1 MATFKVTRKLFSDID
16 YIEYLMDLE
25 ERLYADY
32 RNPMENA
39 AHNSGMHGNKAAR
52 KLQEELNIA
61 KSILEGT
68 KKEDFT
74 RDYKNIVNNPKRWKN
89 IEAHI
94 EAMKKGKSAADLG
107 ELEGTT
113 RKAMDASAR
122 DLSSAQSH
130 AINVGKT
137 RPSMATEGVTS
148 HRTGAFDGS
157 KGLKVGETQAGAM
170 EFKGTTGS
178 GEKHHLLTAEGNERV
193 KEQAKKNADK
203 AGANYVE
210 SPEAL
215 KKRQDRAARK
225 AARNEKRRAAKEF
238 KQQNPGLSRRE
249 LKRMEKDLKKNINTK
264 EVEEAARKAVTP
276 IKAPEVYKD
285 SRPANVPKNRSMVK
299 TETVNRTNTL
309 ITGAGKENPGNP
321 HVSLSREAHTPKG
334 GQSFEVV
341 AKENIK
347 PVNNKPVVSTTP
359 TYNRPSTG
367 SNVPSYISSSSKKNV
382 GSKFNKKLAAG
393 IGAGALGLAG
403 AAYLYKKNKE
413 KKNRED

>member
-25 ERLYADY
+25 ERLYADH

-39 AHNSGMHGNKAAR
+39 VHNSGMHGNKASR

-74 RDYKNIVNNPKRWKN
+74 RNYKDIVNNPKRWKN

-107 ELEGTT
+107 ELGGTT

-122 DLSSAQSH
+122 DLSSAQDQALH
-130 AINVGKT
+130 VGKT
-137 RPSMATEGVTS
+137 RPSMATEGITS

-157 KGLKVGETQAGAM
+157 NGLKVGETQAGAM

-178 GEKHHLLTAEGNERV
+178 GEKHHLLTAEGDKRV
-193 KEQAKKNADK
+193 TEQAKKNADK

-215 KKRQDRAARK
+215 KKRQDKAARK

-238 KQQNPGLSRRE
+238 KKQNPGLSRRE
-249 LKRMEKDLKKNINTK
+249 LKEKEKEIKKMINTK
-264 EVEEAARKAVTP
+264 EAEEAARKSVTP
-276 IKAPEVYKD
+276 TKAPEVYKD
-285 SRPANVPKNRSMVK
+285 SRPSNVPKDRSMIK
-299 TETVNRTNTL
+299 TETPNRTNTL
-309 ITGAGKENPGNP
+309 ITGAGRENPSNP

-347 PVNNKPVVSTTP
+347 PVNNTTVSKAVETT
-359 TYNRPSTG
+359 
-367 SNVPSYISSSSKKNV
+367 SKNTEKI
-382 GSKFNKKLAAG
+382 GRKFNKKLAAG
-393 IGAGALGLAG
+393 LAAGGLGLAG
-403 AAYLYKKNKE
+403 AAYLYNKKKKKE
-413 KKNRED
+413 D

>member
-25 ERLYADY
+25 ERLYADH
-32 RNPMENA
+32 RQAMENA
-39 AHNSGMHGNKAAR
+39 AHNSGMHANKASKKMKEEIAIAE
-52 KLQEELNIA
+52 KLKSGVKKEELTG
-61 KSILEGT
+61 KY
-68 KKEDFT
+68 
-74 RDYKNIVNNPKRWKN
+74 RDIVNNPDRWKN
-89 IEAHI
+89 IQEH
-94 EAMKKGKSAADLG
+94 MKEGGADLG
-107 ELEGTT
+107 NIGGTT

-122 DLSSAQSH
+122 DLGSARDQ

-137 RPSMATEGVTS
+137 RPSMATEGITS

-157 KGLKVGETQAGAM
+157 KGLKVGETQQGAV

-215 KKRQDRAARK
+215 KKRQDKAAKR

-249 LKRMEKDLKKNINTK
+249 LKKKEKEIKKMINTK
-264 EVEEAARKAVTP
+264 EAEEAARKSVTP
-276 IKAPEVYKD
+276 IKTPEVYKD
-285 SRPANVPKNRSMVK
+285 SRPSNVPKDRSMIK
-299 TETVNRTNTL
+299 TETTNRTNTL
-309 ITGAGKENPGNP
+309 ITGAGRENPSNP
-321 HVSLSREAHTPKG
+321 HVSLSRETHTPKG

-347 PVNNKPVVSTTP
+347 PVNNTTVSKAVETT
-359 TYNRPSTG
+359 
-367 SNVPSYISSSSKKNV
+367 SKNTEKI
-382 GSKFNKKLAAG
+382 GRKFNKKLAAG
-393 IGAGALGLAG
+393 LAAGGLGLAG
-403 AAYLYKKNKE
+403 AAYLYNKKKKKE
-413 KKNRED
+413 D

>member
-25 ERLYADY
+25 ERLYADH
-32 RNPMENA
+32 RQAMENA
-39 AHNSGMHGNKAAR
+39 AHNSGMHANKASKKMKEEIAIAE
-52 KLQEELNIA
+52 KLKSGVKKEELTG
-61 KSILEGT
+61 KY
-68 KKEDFT
+68 
-74 RDYKNIVNNPKRWKN
+74 RDIVNNPDRWKN
-89 IEAHI
+89 IQEH
-94 EAMKKGKSAADLG
+94 MKDGGADLG
-107 ELEGTT
+107 NIGGTT

-122 DLSSAQSH
+122 DLGSARDQ

-137 RPSMATEGVTS
+137 RPSMATEGITS

-157 KGLKVGETQAGAM
+157 KGLKVGETQQGAV

-215 KKRQDRAARK
+215 KKRQDKAAKK

-238 KQQNPGLSRRE
+238 KEQNPGLSRRK
-249 LKRMEKDLKKNINTK
+249 LKRMREDLKKNINTK
-264 EVEEAARKAVTP
+264 EVEEAARRSVTP
-276 IKAPEVYKD
+276 TKAPEVYKD
-285 SRPANVPKNRSMVK
+285 SRPADVPKDRSMIK
-299 TETVNRTNTL
+299 TETPNRTNTL
-309 ITGAGKENPGNP
+309 VTGAGRENPNNP

-347 PVNNKPVVSTTP
+347 PVNNTTVSKAVETT
-359 TYNRPSTG
+359 
-367 SNVPSYISSSSKKNV
+367 SKNTEKI
-382 GSKFNKKLAAG
+382 GRKFNKKLAAG
-393 IGAGALGLAG
+393 LAAGGLGLAG
-403 AAYLYKKNKE
+403 AAYLYNKKKKKE
-413 KKNRED
+413 D

>member
-25 ERLYADY
+25 ERLYADH
-32 RNPMENA
+32 RQAMENA
-39 AHNSGMHGNKAAR
+39 AHNSGMHANKASKKMKEEIAIAE
-52 KLQEELNIA
+52 KLKSGVKKEELTG
-61 KSILEGT
+61 KY
-68 KKEDFT
+68 
-74 RDYKNIVNNPKRWKN
+74 RDIVNNPDRWKN
-89 IEAHI
+89 IQEH
-94 EAMKKGKSAADLG
+94 MKEGGADLG
-107 ELEGTT
+107 NIGGTT

-122 DLSSAQSH
+122 DLGSARDQ

-137 RPSMATEGVTS
+137 RPSMATEGITS

-157 KGLKVGETQAGAM
+157 KGLKVGETQQGAV

-215 KKRQDRAARK
+215 KKRQDKAARK

-238 KQQNPGLSRRE
+238 KKQHPELSRRK
-249 LKRMEKDLKKNINTK
+249 LKRMEKDIKKNINTK
-264 EVEEAARKAVTP
+264 EVEEAARESVTS
-276 IKAPEVYKD
+276 IKTPEVYKD
-285 SRPANVPKNRSMVK
+285 SRPSNVPKDRSMIK
-299 TETVNRTNTL
+299 TETTNRTNTL
-309 ITGAGKENPGNP
+309 ITGAGRENPSNP
-321 HVSLSREAHTPKG
+321 HVSLSRESHTPKG

-347 PVNNKPVVSTTP
+347 PVNNTTVSKAVETT
-359 TYNRPSTG
+359 
-367 SNVPSYISSSSKKNV
+367 SKNTEKI
-382 GSKFNKKLAAG
+382 GRKFNKKLAAG
-393 IGAGALGLAG
+393 LAAGGLGLAG
-403 AAYLYKKNKE
+403 AAYLYNKKKKKE
-413 KKNRED
+413 D

>member
-25 ERLYADY
+25 ERLYADNKQ
-32 RNPMENA
+32 RQATERS
-39 AHNSGMHGNKAAR
+39 AHNSGSHGGRAAK
-52 KLQEELNIA
+52 KLSQELDIA
-61 KSILEGT
+61 KRIMEGT
-68 KKEDFT
+68 KKEEFT
-74 RDYKNIVNNPKRWKN
+74 RDYKNIVENPERWKN

-94 EAMKKGKSAADLG
+94 EAMKKGKSSADLS
-107 ELEGTT
+107 ELGGTT
-113 RKAMDASAR
+113 RKAMDAAAR
-122 DLSSAQSH
+122 DLSEAQSH

-137 RPSMATEGVTS
+137 RPSMATEGVTL

-157 KGLKVGETQAGAM
+157 KGLKVGETQQGAM

-215 KKRQDRAARK
+215 KKRQDKAAKRAAK
-225 AARNEKRRAAKEF
+225 NEKRRAAKEF

-249 LKRMEKDLKKNINTK
+249 LKKKEKEIKKMINTK
-264 EVEEAARKAVTP
+264 EAEEAARKSVTP
-276 IKAPEVYKD
+276 IKTPEVYKD

-347 PVNNKPVVSTTP
+347 PSTSKSFM
-359 TYNRPSTG
+359 PSN
-367 SNVPSYISSSSKKNV
+367 SSSSSKNTEKI
-382 GSKFNKKLAAG
+382 GRKFNKKLAAG

-403 AAYLYKKNKE
+403 AAYLYNKKKKKE
-413 KKNRED
+413 D

>member
-25 ERLYADY
+25 ERLYADH
-32 RNPMENA
+32 RQAMENA
-39 AHNSGMHGNKAAR
+39 AHNSGMHANKASKKMKEEIAIAE
-52 KLQEELNIA
+52 KLKSGVKKEELTG
-61 KSILEGT
+61 KY
-68 KKEDFT
+68 
-74 RDYKNIVNNPKRWKN
+74 RDIVNNPDRWKN
-89 IEAHI
+89 IQEH
-94 EAMKKGKSAADLG
+94 MKEGGADLG
-107 ELEGTT
+107 NIGGTT

-122 DLSSAQSH
+122 DLGSARDQ

-137 RPSMATEGVTS
+137 RPSMATEGITS

-157 KGLKVGETQAGAM
+157 KGLKVGETQQGAV

-215 KKRQDRAARK
+215 KKRQDKAARK

-238 KQQNPGLSRRE
+238 KKQNPGLSRRE

-264 EVEEAARKAVTP
+264 EVEEAARKSVTP
-276 IKAPEVYKD
+276 TKAPEVYKD
-285 SRPANVPKNRSMVK
+285 SRPSNVPKDRSMIK
-299 TETVNRTNTL
+299 TETTNRTNTL
-309 ITGAGKENPGNP
+309 ITGAGRENPSNP
-321 HVSLSREAHTPKG
+321 HVSLSRESHTPKG

-347 PVNNKPVVSTTP
+347 PVNNTTVSKAVETT
-359 TYNRPSTG
+359 
-367 SNVPSYISSSSKKNV
+367 SKNTEKI
-382 GSKFNKKLAAG
+382 GRKFNKKLAAG
-393 IGAGALGLAG
+393 LAAGGLGLAG
-403 AAYLYKKNKE
+403 AAYLYNKKKKKE
-413 KKNRED
+413 D

>member
-25 ERLYADY
+25 EKLYADH
-32 RNPMENA
+32 RQAMENA
-39 AHNSGMHGNKAAR
+39 AHNSGMHANRASKKMKEEIAIAE
-52 KLQEELNIA
+52 KLKSGVKKEELTG
-61 KSILEGT
+61 KY
-68 KKEDFT
+68 
-74 RDYKNIVNNPKRWKN
+74 RDIVNNEQRWKN
-89 IEAHI
+89 IQEH
-94 EAMKKGKSAADLG
+94 MKEGGADLG
-107 ELEGTT
+107 NIGGTT

-122 DLSSAQSH
+122 DLSSARDQ
-130 AINVGKT
+130 AIHVGNT
-137 RPSMATEGVTS
+137 RPSMATEGIIS
-148 HRTGAFDGS
+148 HKTGAFDGS
-157 KGLKVGETQAGAM
+157 KGLKVGETQQGAV

-193 KEQAKKNADK
+193 KEQAKKNAEK

-225 AARNEKRRAAKEF
+225 AAKNEKRRAAKEF
-238 KQQNPGLSRRE
+238 KKQNPGLSRRE

-285 SRPANVPKNRSMVK
+285 SRPADVPKNRSMVK

-309 ITGAGKENPGNP
+309 VTGAGRENPSNP
-321 HVSLSREAHTPKG
+321 HISLSREAHTPKG

-341 AKENIK
+341 AKENIR
-347 PVNNKPVVSTTP
+347 PVSNNVSKAVETT
-359 TYNRPSTG
+359 
-367 SNVPSYISSSSKKNV
+367 SKNTEKI
-382 GSKFNKKLAAG
+382 GRKFNKKLAAG
-393 IGAGALGLAG
+393 LAAGGLGLAG
-403 AAYLYKKNKE
+403 AAYLYNKKKKKE
-413 KKNRED
+413 D

>member
-25 ERLYADY
+25 ERLYADH
-32 RNPMENA
+32 RQAMENA
-39 AHNSGMHGNKAAR
+39 AHNSGMHANKASKKMKEEIAIAE
-52 KLQEELNIA
+52 KLKSGVKKEELTG
-61 KSILEGT
+61 KY
-68 KKEDFT
+68 
-74 RDYKNIVNNPKRWKN
+74 RDIVNNPDRWKN
-89 IEAHI
+89 IQEH
-94 EAMKKGKSAADLG
+94 MKDGGADLG
-107 ELEGTT
+107 NIGGTT

-122 DLSSAQSH
+122 DLSSARDQ

-137 RPSMATEGVTS
+137 RPSMATEGITS

-157 KGLKVGETQAGAM
+157 KGLKVGETQQGTV

-215 KKRQDRAARK
+215 KKRQDKAAKK
-225 AARNEKRRAAKEF
+225 AARNERRRAAKEF

-249 LKRMEKDLKKNINTK
+249 LKRMEKDIKKNINTK
-264 EVEEAARKAVTP
+264 DVEEAARKSVTP
-276 IKAPEVYKD
+276 IKTPEVYKD
-285 SRPANVPKNRSMVK
+285 SRPANVPKDRSMIK
-299 TETVNRTNTL
+299 TETTNRTNTL
-309 ITGAGKENPGNP
+309 ITGAGKENPSNP
-321 HVSLSREAHTPKG
+321 HVSLTREAHTPKG

-341 AKENIK
+341 AKDNIK
-347 PVNNKPVVSTTP
+347 PST
-359 TYNRPSTG
+359 STG
-367 SNVPSYISSSSKKNV
+367 KSFMPSHSSSSSKNTGKI
-382 GSKFNKKLAAG
+382 GRKFNKKLAAG

-403 AAYLYKKNKE
+403 AAYLYNKKKKKE
-413 KKNRED
+413 D

>member
-25 ERLYADY
+25 ERLYADH
-32 RNPMENA
+32 RQAMENA
-39 AHNSGMHGNKAAR
+39 AHNSGMHANKASKKMKEEIAIAE
-52 KLQEELNIA
+52 KLKSGVKKEELTG
-61 KSILEGT
+61 KY
-68 KKEDFT
+68 
-74 RDYKNIVNNPKRWKN
+74 RDIVNNPDRWKN
-89 IEAHI
+89 IQEH
-94 EAMKKGKSAADLG
+94 MKEGGADLG
-107 ELEGTT
+107 NIGGTT

-122 DLSSAQSH
+122 DLGSARDQ

-137 RPSMATEGVTS
+137 RPSMATEGITS

-157 KGLKVGETQAGAM
+157 KGLKVGETQQGAV

-193 KEQAKKNADK
+193 KEQAKKNADN

-249 LKRMEKDLKKNINTK
+249 HKRMEKDLKKNINTK
-264 EVEEAARKAVTP
+264 EDEEAARKSVTP
-276 IKAPEVYKD
+276 IKTPEVYKD
-285 SRPANVPKNRSMVK
+285 SRPSNVPKDRSMIK
-299 TETVNRTNTL
+299 TETPNRTNTL
-309 ITGAGKENPGNP
+309 ITGAGRENPSNP
-321 HVSLSREAHTPKG
+321 HVSISREAHTPRG

-347 PVNNKPVVSTTP
+347 PVNNTTVSKAVETT
-359 TYNRPSTG
+359 
-367 SNVPSYISSSSKKNV
+367 SKNTEKI
-382 GSKFNKKLAAG
+382 GRKFNKKLAAG
-393 IGAGALGLAG
+393 LAAGGLGLAG
-403 AAYLYKKNKE
+403 ASNLYNKKKKKE
-413 KKNRED
+413 D